1 MNQLTHDQQEILK
14 KIEQFFAGDDRIFL
28 LKGSAG
34 TGKTTMIRLITEVLQ
49 KNDLGFSLMAPT
61 GKAASVI
68 QARTGHPARTIHS
81 CIYSFDGLEEVKEDS
96 KSNDDDDD
104 VTPLYKFRTRDCS
117 GTSIS
122 IVDEASMVS
131 NNYSDSGILRFGS
144 GYLLDDLI
152 SYSGILRG
160 DLKSKIIFV
169 GDPYQLSPVGSARPV
184 ALDAGYMR
192 ENYRVGVDEGELI
205 TPVRFGES
213 PGILKNA
220 TFLRDRLI
228 SGVIGNLLI
237 EENEGCSFLQAG
249 EDVVD
254 SYLEAFD
261 QGLEAVMIS
270 STNADTWLYN
280 TSVRDRLYGFEAPL
294 RRGEKL
300 MIVQNRH
307 FPNGVPLLN
316 GDIVTV
322 KKVFEPFERT
332 VRMKRGKKIFTEVLH
347 FRKIEIEFP
356 GSEGEISVPVLMI
369 EDLLF
374 GKDRDLTRNQM
385 IALYVDFIQR
395 HKHLK
400 RKSAEFAKALMSD
413 EFFNALRVKF
423 CHAITCHKAQGS
435 EWGEVFVDPVTYHN
449 SLSREYVRW
458 LYTAVTRSRLEL
470 IMMSDRFHNGRTRL
484 SLEEGTPEL
493 VPIQEVVAGSGP
505 LEVLKTGVTE
515 YVEGLGYFVVA
526 ITELQWRLRYSV
538 KNDGADLS
546 FDIIYNGAMK
556 VTSVM
561 FPESSTGEMSI
572 PERRLREVA
581 GRLVNKVFLAFPNR
595 EPEITGTPSDP
606 AVTDVLIQR
615 VERVISP
622 SGASVRRID
631 HMPWRLRCKIA
642 DSENIMTADISYK
655 KNGTPTAIE
664 VKTQNSSS
672 AEFAKE
678 ISLLISNRI

>member
-1 MNQLTHDQQEILK
+1 MQLTRDQQEILK

-34 TGKTTMIRLITEVLQ
+34 TGKTTIIRLITELLSR
-49 KNDLGFSLMAPT
+49 NDLGFALMAPT

-68 QARTGHPARTIHS
+68 QARTGHEARTIHS
-81 CIYSFDGLEEVKEDS
+81 CIYEFDRLEEVKEDS
-96 KSNDDDDD
+96 KSDEEDDD
-104 VTPLYKFRTRDCS
+104 VAPLYKFSIKDCQ

-144 GYLLDDLI
+144 GYVLDDLVAF
-152 SYSGILRG
+152 SGILRS
-160 DLKSKIIFV
+160 DLRSKIIFV
-169 GDPYQLSPVGSARPV
+169 GDPYQLAPVGSARSV
-184 ALDAGYMR
+184 ALDAEYLR

-237 EENEGCSFLQAG
+237 EENQGCTFLKAD

-254 SYLEAFD
+254 RYLDAFQ
-261 QGLEAVMIS
+261 QGTDCVMIS
-270 STNADTWLYN
+270 STNANTWLYN
-280 TSVRDRLYGFEAPL
+280 TAVRDRLYGFEAPL
-294 RRGEKL
+294 REGEKL

-307 FPNGVPLLN
+307 FANGVALLN

-322 KKVFEPFERT
+322 RKVFEPFERT
-332 VRMKRGKKIFTEVLH
+332 VRMKRGKKILTEVLH
-347 FRKIEIEFP
+347 FRKIEIGFP
-356 GSEGEISVPVLMI
+356 GSEGDLGVSLLII

-374 GKDRDLTRNQM
+374 GKDRDLTRNQ
-385 IALYVDFIQR
+385 IVALYVDFIQR

-400 RKSAEFAKALMSD
+400 RKSAEFIEALSKD

-435 EWGEVFVDPVTYHN
+435 EWQLVFVDPVTYHN

-470 IMMSDRFHNGRTRL
+470 IMTSDRFHNGRTRL
-484 SLEEGTPEL
+484 ALEEGTPEL
-493 VPIQEVVAGSGP
+493 VPVQEVAAGSGP
-505 LEVLKTGVTE
+505 LEVLKTGVTG
-515 YVEGLGYFVVA
+515 YIEGLGYFVDA

-538 KNDGADLS
+538 KTDGTVFS
-546 FDIIYNGAMK
+546 FDVIYNGAMK

-561 FPESSTGEMSI
+561 FPESSSGEISI
-572 PERRLREVA
+572 SERRLREVA
-581 GRLVNKVFLAFPNR
+581 GALVNKVFVTLPDG

-606 AVTDVLIQR
+606 AVTYVLIQR
-615 VERVISP
+615 VGSVISP
-622 SGASVRRID
+622 SGASLRRID

-642 DSENIMTADISYK
+642 DSENVMIADISYK

-672 AEFAKE
+672 AEFARE